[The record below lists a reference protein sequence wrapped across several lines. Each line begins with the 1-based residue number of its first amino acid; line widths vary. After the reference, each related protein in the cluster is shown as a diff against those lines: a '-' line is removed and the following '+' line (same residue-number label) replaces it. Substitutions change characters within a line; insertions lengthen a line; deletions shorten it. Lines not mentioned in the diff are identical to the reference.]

1 MKVYQM
7 TLVKWLEGGKKKK
20 NGAKFEHKFK
30 IFVGLGPFCKPS
42 NFGRPRSNAAW
53 LKMYPELYFF

>member
-20 NGAKFEHKFK
+20 KTGQNLNINSKF
-30 IFVGLGPFCKPS
+30 L
-42 NFGRPRSNAAW
+42 
-53 LKMYPELYFF
+53 